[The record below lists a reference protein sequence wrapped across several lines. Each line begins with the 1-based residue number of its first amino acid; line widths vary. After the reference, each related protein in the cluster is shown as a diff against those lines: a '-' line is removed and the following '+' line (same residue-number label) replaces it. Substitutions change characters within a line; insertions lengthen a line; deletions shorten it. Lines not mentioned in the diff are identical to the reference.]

1 MLEDSYEPLS
11 IEQKWQSE
19 WELKNQFKPV
29 ESDKQFSIVIP
40 PPNVTGSL
48 HMGHALEHSI
58 IDVIVRIK
66 RLQGFETLWVPGT
79 DHAGIIT
86 QLLVENE
93 LSEKGLS
100 KEDVGRENFISKV
113 WEWKE
118 KSGENISGQMK
129 KLGMSCD
136 WSRERFTMDEG
147 LSAAVRQVFVTL
159 YDSGFIYKGSRM
171 VNWDTKLM
179 SAVSDLEVNLEE
191 QTGKLWSVKYKCGD
205 EFITIA
211 TTRPETILADTAVA
225 VNPDDERYKSFIG
238 KTAIIPIVNREVP
251 IIADEY
257 VDKEFGSGCVK
268 ITPAHDFNDYEIGL
282 KHDLEVISCMKLDG
296 TMSDDDFMP
305 ENYKNLDRFEARDQI
320 VNELSELGFLVSAD
334 DHVIQLPKGDRS
346 KSILEPMITD
356 QWFVKTKE
364 LADRGIAEVENEN
377 MKFIPKNWEKTYF
390 EWMYNI
396 QDWCISR
403 QIWWGHQIPA
413 WYDEDGNIY
422 VATTESEVREK
433 YKLSDDLK
441 LSQDKDVL
449 DTWFSSALWPFSTL
463 GWPEESTDLEKY
475 YPTSLLVTGFD
486 IIFFWVA
493 RMIMMG
499 LNFNDDVP
507 FKDILIHGLVR
518 DSKGRKMSK
527 SLKNTIDP
535 LELSEKHGADALRF
549 SLIEK
554 AAPGQDVPFDEE
566 WTIAAKKFGNKL
578 WNAAKFVHLYSPEEK
593 RTDEIKEIT
602 CPENVWIASRFDEVL
617 AEFNE
622 LFEKYKISDA
632 YKLIYNFVWSDLFD
646 WYFEFSKNLID
657 DEKTKDETMFV
668 LRTIFLKSIKILN
681 PAMPHITEEI
691 WSTFEDDLLINNT
704 WPEVEGK
711 ELNPEANDVENLK
724 EVISQI
730 RNFKATYQLKNK
742 EILKLNS
749 SKDVSPWFTK
759 QLENIGNIELNLNS
773 SEDKN
778 KKQVVFQSGNYE
790 FYLLAE
796 DYIDIDVEIKKLDK
810 KIEDLSK
817 TLAVSRSRLENEKFI
832 KNAKEELI
840 EKEKQNVIEV
850 ENEIKLLKQT
860 RDQFSV

>member
-602 CPENVWIASRFDEVL
+602 CPENVWITSRFDEVL

-711 ELNPEANDVENLK
+711 VLNPEANDVENLK

-749 SKDVSPWFTK
+749 SKDVGPWFTK
-759 QLENIGNIELNLNS
+759 QLENIGNVELNLNS
-773 SEDKN
+773 PEDKD

-817 TLAVSRSRLENEKFI
+817 TLAVSRSRLENDKFI

-850 ENEIKLLKQT
+850 ENEIELLKQT

>member
-1 MLEDSYEPLS
+1 M
-11 IEQKWQSE
+11 
-19 WELKNQFKPV
+19 
-29 ESDKQFSIVIP
+29 
-40 PPNVTGSL
+40 
-48 HMGHALEHSI
+48 
-58 IDVIVRIK
+58 
-66 RLQGFETLWVPGT
+66 
-79 DHAGIIT
+79 
-86 QLLVENE
+86 
-93 LSEKGLS
+93 
-100 KEDVGRENFISKV
+100 
-113 WEWKE
+113 
-118 KSGENISGQMK
+118 
-129 KLGMSCD
+129 
-136 WSRERFTMDEG
+136 
-147 LSAAVRQVFVTL
+147 
-159 YDSGFIYKGSRM
+159 
-171 VNWDTKLM
+171 
-179 SAVSDLEVNLEE
+179 
-191 QTGKLWSVKYKCGD
+191 
-205 EFITIA
+205 
-211 TTRPETILADTAVA
+211 
-225 VNPDDERYKSFIG
+225 
-238 KTAIIPIVNREVP
+238 
-251 IIADEY
+251 
-257 VDKEFGSGCVK
+257 
-268 ITPAHDFNDYEIGL
+268 

-296 TMSDDDFMP
+296 TMSDDVFMP

-413 WYDEDGNIY
+413 WYDEEGNIY

-499 LNFNDDVP
+499 LNFNEDVP

-578 WNAAKFVHLYSPEEK
+578 WNAAKFVHLYSPVDK
-593 RTDEIKEIT
+593 RTDDIKTIT
-602 CPENVWIASRFDEVL
+602 CPENVWITTRFDGVL

-657 DEKTKDETMFV
+657 DDKTKDETMFV
-668 LRTIFLKSIKILN
+668 LRTTFLKSIKILN

-759 QLENIGNIELNLNS
+759 QLQNIGNIELNLNS
-773 SEDKN
+773 PEDEN

-850 ENEIKLLKQT
+850 ENEIDLLKQT

>member
-463 GWPEESTDLEKY
+463 GWPEESTDLKKY

-668 LRTIFLKSIKILN
+668 LRTTFLKSIKILN

-749 SKDVSPWFTK
+749 SKDVGPWFTK
-759 QLENIGNIELNLNS
+759 QLENIGNVELNLNS
-773 SEDKN
+773 PEDKD

-817 TLAVSRSRLENEKFI
+817 TLAVSRSRLENDKFI

-850 ENEIKLLKQT
+850 ENEIELLKQT

>member
-422 VATTESEVREK
+422 VATSESEVRAK

-668 LRTIFLKSIKILN
+668 LRTTFLKSIKILN

-711 ELNPEANDVENLK
+711 ELNPEVNDVENLK

-742 EILKLNS
+742 EILKLNL

-773 SEDKN
+773 TEDKN

-850 ENEIKLLKQT
+850 ENEIELLKQT